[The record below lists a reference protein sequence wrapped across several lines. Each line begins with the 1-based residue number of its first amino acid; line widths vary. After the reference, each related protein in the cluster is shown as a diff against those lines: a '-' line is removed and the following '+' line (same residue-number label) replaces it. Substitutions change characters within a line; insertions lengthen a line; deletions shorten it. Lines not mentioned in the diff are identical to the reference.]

1 MSANTLTKRFLLLIV
16 LLLALSAAP
25 AQSEGAPAEGVDY
38 AAAVHLSA
46 AGTALR
52 QTVTVTAY
60 VDGDTTHFAVPESL
74 VPGGVLKARYLAIN
88 TPECTGKIEEYGK
101 KAAAF
106 TKEKLSSAVSIVI
119 ESDDD
124 HWNLDS
130 TGGRYL
136 VWVW

>member
-25 AQSEGAPAEGVDY
+25 ALSEGAPTEGVDY

-60 VDGDTTHFAVPESL
+60 VDGDTTHFAVPE
-74 VPGGVLKARYLAIN
+74 
-88 TPECTGKIEEYGK
+88 
-101 KAAAF
+101 
-106 TKEKLSSAVSIVI
+106 
-119 ESDDD
+119 
-124 HWNLDS
+124 
-130 TGGRYL
+130 
-136 VWVW
+136 

>member
-1 MSANTLTKRFLLLIV
+1 MSANTLTKRFLLLIA

-25 AQSEGAPAEGVDY
+25 ALSEGAPAEGVDY
-38 AAAVHLSA
+38 AAVVHLSA

-88 TPECTGKIEEYGK
+88 TPN
-101 KAAAF
+101 APA
-106 TKEKLSSAVSIVI
+106 KLRNMAKRPRPLPRKSCPR
-119 ESDDD
+119 
-124 HWNLDS
+124 
-130 TGGRYL
+130 RYPS
-136 VWVW
+136 